1 MSCYGSFGPISIGD
15 CGAKSKIKVETT
27 SVTKNISN
35 NIQQSVS
42 SISNKTV
49 VNQNQ
54 NVMLKDAGRC
64 CFPFK
69 VKQGL
74 KLNQIDT
81 TKFKG
86 DFATNTANKMSDTIS
101 NSLDQNTKQINDL
114 LGSTVGPNLT
124 MAIKNAVLKVTK
136 SDKFKNSIQTKMSE
150 TFANQ
155 GQNVVITCSESGLV
169 QTPPPPPGT
178 KDPDTGK
185 LMPDQGCYVDQDFI
199 FDQVTNNL
207 METLMKDVSEDEQVS
222 KFSNEAKQK
231 LELESKGLVGL
242 VSSLTG
248 PMMWVAIAVVVG
260 LVLIVPL
267 VIFAFRVKS
276 KRRYYF

>member
-15 CGAKSKIKVETT
+15 CGAKSSIKVETT

-64 CFPFK
+64 CLPFK

-86 DFATNTANKMSDTIS
+86 DFATNTAKKMADTIN

-114 LGSTVGPNLT
+114 LGSTVGPNLS
-124 MAIKNAVLKVTK
+124 MAIKNAIKKVSESNSFK
-136 SDKFKNSIQTKMSE
+136 SSIQSKMSE

-155 GQNVVITCSESGLV
+155 GQNIVITCSESGLV
-169 QTPPPPPGT
+169 QTPKPPST
-178 KDPDTGK
+178 NPDTK
-185 LMPDQGCYVDQDFI
+185 EPIPDQGCYVDQEFI

-207 METLMKDVSEDEQVS
+207 METLMKDVMQDEQVNIIA
-222 KFSNEAKQK
+222 NEAKQK

-260 LVLIVPL
+260 LILIVPL

>member
-15 CGAKSKIKVETT
+15 CGPKSSIKVETT

-35 NIQQSVS
+35 SIQQSVS
-42 SISNKTV
+42 SISSKTV

-54 NVMLKDAGRC
+54 NVMLAEGGKC
-64 CFPFK
+64 CFPFI

-81 TKFKG
+81 SKFKG
-86 DFATNTANKMSDTIS
+86 EFATNTAKKMADTIN

-114 LGSTVGPNLT
+114 LGSTVGPNLS
-124 MAIKNAVLKVTK
+124 MAIKQAVEKVSK
-136 SDKFKNSIQTKMSE
+136 SDSFKTSIQTKMNE

-155 GQNVVITCSESGLV
+155 GQNVVITCSASGLV
-169 QTPPPPPGT
+169 ATPKPPSIN
-178 KDPDTGK
+178 PDNK
-185 LMPDQGCYVDQDFI
+185 QPMPDQGCYIDQNFI

-207 METLMKDVSEDEQVS
+207 METLMKDVMEDDQVS
-222 KFSNEAKQK
+222 VIANEAKQK
-231 LELESKGLVGL
+231 LELENKGF
-242 VSSLTG
+242 VSLAQAFTG
-248 PMMWVAIAVVVG
+248 PLMWVAIAVVVG
-260 LVLIVPL
+260 LVIIVPL
-267 VIFAFRVKS
+267 VIYASRVRS